1 MSQDFFKTPGFSKFH
16 NRIPYIYNL
25 LVNLKL
31 KLSVIKQIKIYIL
44 SIQITPIASVDT
56 SIIQMFI
63 CFTFKWLV
71 HKCLASVKKIYERR
85 SAEQC
90 VHFYMFQQT
99 VKVDCKVAGK
109 NVATFFTLL
118 HESSTTK
125 NISDS
130 QFISTHTNQ
139 LLLIQKQVNKFK
151 DFRTFNN
158 PF

>member
-1 MSQDFFKTPGFSKFH
+1 MLISGLGQSPRFQPLGPPGLSTFSKLNVPGLCQDSRLQLISPPGLRIYSLRHIFFIDAFSVSFPLLFH

-85 SAEQC
+85 SAE
-90 VHFYMFQQT
+90 
-99 VKVDCKVAGK
+99 
-109 NVATFFTLL
+109 
-118 HESSTTK
+118 
-125 NISDS
+125 
-130 QFISTHTNQ
+130 
-139 LLLIQKQVNKFK
+139 
-151 DFRTFNN
+151 
-158 PF
+158 